1 MFTRSFAIGV
11 SWSRLPSCPLSDSSQ
26 SHPSAPNPIMK
37 TTPPLHLKKPAALL
51 LSLASFGLSHL
62 AFAQTWSGANLA
74 DWNTGTN
81 WSGSAV
87 PSGATVTI
95 NNSTTSFISATAPT
109 LTTNSINV
117 LNAGSGFSVRA
128 GGSLTGNQ
136 LTLSSGSNG
145 TSVAGGSLT
154 LNANLGNNAT
164 TATMAVSSGT
174 VDFKSVLQ
182 VGSTATATTTARGT
196 LTISGG
202 TVTQSSTSHSLHLGR
217 GKASAGTL
225 NITGGTV
232 ELRNTQTANFGQTAR
247 IGGEGGTGIIN
258 QSAGTLTSA
267 GSMVFGHNTNSGTT
281 GVNGGSGT
289 LNLSGGS
296 FSSSGTLMLGN
307 STGTSGTINFSG
319 GSFTASGIRNGAGT
333 ARVSVEGNAGG
344 SSFSSNSIVLTSG
357 ASLAFNIDKNL
368 GINTIQ
374 INGAGTAASIASFSS
389 TLFEFNTV
397 GAFTEADIGQTF
409 NLVHWTNGMMSVT
422 GSALSNLGSTSFGN
436 LQVVSDGGT
445 GSFLQATLL
454 TSSAIPEPSSYA
466 AILGVFIGGC
476 VLMRRRRSQSV

>member
-1 MFTRSFAIGV
+1 
-11 SWSRLPSCPLSDSSQ
+11 
-26 SHPSAPNPIMK
+26 MK

-51 LSLASFGLSHL
+51 LSFASFGLSHL
-62 AFAQTWSGANLA
+62 AFAQNWSGANQA
-74 DWNTGTN
+74 AWETGTN
-81 WSGSAV
+81 WTGGSV
-87 PSGATVTI
+87 PNGTAKVNI
-95 NNSTTSFISATAPT
+95 NNGTQSVLTSTVDLPSFSSN
-109 LTTNSINV
+109 TTNTSINV
-117 LNAGSGFSVRA
+117 SNAGSGFSVGS
-128 GGSLTGNQ
+128 GGSLTAHQ
-136 LTLSSGSNG
+136 LTLNSGSDR
-145 TSVAGGSLT
+145 TSVDGGNLT
-154 LNANLGNNAT
+154 INDNANLGNNAIL
-164 TATMAVSSGT
+164 ATMAVSSGM
-174 VDFKSVLQ
+174 VDFKKGIF
-182 VGSTATATTTARGT
+182 VGATSTATTTARGT

-202 TVTQSSTSHSLHLGR
+202 TVSQSSTSSSLNIGR
-217 GKASAGTL
+217 GQSSVGTL
-225 NITGGTV
+225 NLTGGS
-232 ELRNTQTANFGQTAR
+232 LALSNTQQSNFNQTAR

-267 GSMVFGHNTNSGTT
+267 GSMVFGHNDNSGTT

-344 SSFSSNSIVLTSG
+344 SSFSANSIVLTSG
-357 ASLAFNIDKNL
+357 ATLAFTIDQAV
-368 GINTIQ
+368 GVRTIE
-374 INGAGTAASIASFSS
+374 ISGTGTTASIASFSS

-466 AILGVFIGGC
+466 AIVGVFIGGC
-476 VLMRRRRSQSV
+476 VLMRRRRSQSA

>member
-1 MFTRSFAIGV
+1 
-11 SWSRLPSCPLSDSSQ
+11 
-26 SHPSAPNPIMK
+26 MK
-37 TTPPLHLKKPAALL
+37 TTPRLHLKQPAALL

-62 AFAQTWSGANLA
+62 AFAQTTTWNGANLA

-87 PSGATVTI
+87 PSGAVTVTI

-109 LTTNSINV
+109 LTGNSINV
-117 LNAGSGFSVRA
+117 SNAGSGFSVLS

-136 LTLSSGSNG
+136 LTLNSGSNG

-154 LNANLGNNAT
+154 LNGNANLGSNAT

-174 VDFKSVLQ
+174 VDFKAALH
-182 VGSTATATTTARGT
+182 VGSNTTATTTARGT

-202 TVTQSSTSHSLHLGR
+202 TVTQSSTSNALNLGR
-217 GKASAGTL
+217 GNASAGTL

-232 ELRNTQTANFGQTAR
+232 ELRNTQTSNLGQMAR
-247 IGGEGGTGIIN
+247 IGGEGGTGVIN
-258 QSAGTLTSA
+258 QSAGNLTSA
-267 GSMVFGHNTNSGTT
+267 GGMVFGLNTNSGTT

-296 FSSSGTLMLGN
+296 FSTSGILMLGN
-307 STGTSGTINFSG
+307 NTGTSGTINFSG
-319 GSFTASGIRNGAGT
+319 GNFTATNIQNGTGT
-333 ARVSVEGNAGG
+333 ARIGITGNAGG
-344 SSFSSNSIVLTSG
+344 SSFSATSIVLTSG

-374 INGAGTAASIASFSS
+374 ITGAGTAASIASFSG

-409 NLVHWTNGMMSVT
+409 NLVRWTNGMMSVT
-422 GSALSNLGSTSFGN
+422 GSALSNLSSTSFGN

-454 TSSAIPEPSSYA
+454 TASAIPEPSSYA
-466 AILGVFIGGC
+466 AIVGVFIGGC
-476 VLMRRRRSQSV
+476 VLMCRRRSQSA